1 MQRDNNFEHLQMD
14 FLCEDDDDIRSS
26 NRKVLKLGTYKLM
39 IADDDKEVHLIT
51 KMILKDFTFEG
62 HKLEFI
68 HAYSGEETKRLL
80 VEHPDTAILFLD
92 VVMES
97 HHSGLDVVVFLRE
110 VLKNEMTR
118 VVLRTGQPGE
128 APEEEVIKQ
137 YDINDYRLKTE
148 LTLKRM
154 HTTLYT
160 ALRNFRDLQRLQG
173 HKKGLEKIIEAS
185 SALFQQNQLDD
196 FLTTILSELSN
207 FYQEQPGIIYMRDNG
222 DSMHR
227 SGFVTIE
234 HHRKVRIVAAT
245 GKYHELIGQEVK
257 EIPEL
262 VFMSEV
268 LSQSQNTGY
277 GIELVEGG
285 FVIRSSSSQY
295 VNNYIFIEGDEDLH
309 DFQLIE
315 TFLHHYGIAFDKF
328 LAKNLQ
334 LDEQNKLLNTYR
346 SVVERQFKRPLQ
358 HSKLVTD
365 YILKIST
372 ELKYSEI
379 ECEML
384 AHAASLHDIGM
395 VRIPEHLL
403 LRSAPLTKEEY
414 EIVKKHTDWGCE
426 ILSENPDD
434 EFFQLAADIA
444 KAHHENYDGTGYPN
458 GLAGEEI
465 PKSARIMAIVDVF
478 VSMIN
483 DKVYGLGKSEEE
495 ALAYLNAQR
504 GKRFDSVIV
513 DAFLKSINS

>member
-160 ALRNFRDLQRLQG
+160 ALRNFRDLQRLQR

-185 SALFQQNQLDD
+185 SAL
-196 FLTTILSELSN
+196 
-207 FYQEQPGIIYMRDNG
+207 
-222 DSMHR
+222 
-227 SGFVTIE
+227 
-234 HHRKVRIVAAT
+234 
-245 GKYHELIGQEVK
+245 
-257 EIPEL
+257 
-262 VFMSEV
+262 
-268 LSQSQNTGY
+268 
-277 GIELVEGG
+277 
-285 FVIRSSSSQY
+285 
-295 VNNYIFIEGDEDLH
+295 
-309 DFQLIE
+309 
-315 TFLHHYGIAFDKF
+315 
-328 LAKNLQ
+328 
-334 LDEQNKLLNTYR
+334 
-346 SVVERQFKRPLQ
+346 
-358 HSKLVTD
+358 
-365 YILKIST
+365 
-372 ELKYSEI
+372 
-379 ECEML
+379 
-384 AHAASLHDIGM
+384 
-395 VRIPEHLL
+395 
-403 LRSAPLTKEEY
+403 
-414 EIVKKHTDWGCE
+414 
-426 ILSENPDD
+426 
-434 EFFQLAADIA
+434 
-444 KAHHENYDGTGYPN
+444 
-458 GLAGEEI
+458 
-465 PKSARIMAIVDVF
+465 
-478 VSMIN
+478 
-483 DKVYGLGKSEEE
+483 
-495 ALAYLNAQR
+495 
-504 GKRFDSVIV
+504 
-513 DAFLKSINS
+513 